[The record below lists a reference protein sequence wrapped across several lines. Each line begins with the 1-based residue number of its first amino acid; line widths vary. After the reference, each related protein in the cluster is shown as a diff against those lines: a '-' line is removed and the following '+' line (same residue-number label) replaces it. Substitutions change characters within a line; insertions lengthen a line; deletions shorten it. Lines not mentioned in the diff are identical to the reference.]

1 MNATKELKIIT
12 QKLNNFD
19 FGARVGMLISIVS
32 PRLTYSW
39 LLLVNREI
47 GGYFY
52 IMVDDYTTL
61 YIFYS
66 NFKKFIMDSYFS
78 IDFFLKVSN
87 V

>member
-1 MNATKELKIIT
+1 MLQEFGCC
-12 QKLNNFD
+12 FD
-19 FGARVGMLISIVS
+19 SV
-32 PRLTYSW
+32 W
-39 LLLVNREI
+39 EI

-52 IMVDDYTTL
+52 IMVDDYTIL
-61 YIFYS
+61 YVFYS